1 MKKSKKESKTLKS
14 TTKQTTKKQEKS
26 KNKTKRTLNKKIV
39 IPISIVLI
47 VILLTTLIIYAF
59 VGREKNTELQATKLS
74 ANAINL
80 ENNEYMHV
88 EEDASG
94 DKVPVPNGYVGSSV
108 EGENEIDTGYVI
120 YEGEEEVTDSNVADA
135 QKNRNQYVWVPVA
148 DISKF
153 YGTDATGKKWG
164 KIYQFTTGT
173 NSSEL
178 FDEVTGTYP
187 DNWSESN
194 GVMTINSKTSY
205 REPDVVP
212 KNGSTGY
219 DMDSR
224 LKTLGLGAK
233 TTHEFLNQLEKEFN
247 NMVASVEKYGGF
259 YIGRYETGNINQDTP
274 VIQKGNTNI
283 SSQTWYNMYK
293 RCKNIKGANTN
304 VVTGMI
310 WGNQWDRTLMWLIET
325 GSKTKEEIADDSTSW
340 GNYSNATFEY
350 VNSSGSTATKNENSS
365 TRIPTGSTEYTK
377 ANNIYDLAGNV
388 YDWTME
394 AYGASSRVCRGG
406 SCNVNGDGKPAV
418 TRYSSYPTDSGTYL
432 RLSCSTLYKV
442 ILNPGSDA
450 VE

>member
-1 MKKSKKESKTLKS
+1 MAEKTRKKLNKKMIGIICGVLVVILVLTSLIFAFSKKENSA
-14 TTKQTTKKQEKS
+14 
-26 KNKTKRTLNKKIV
+26 V
-39 IPISIVLI
+39 
-47 VILLTTLIIYAF
+47 
-59 VGREKNTELQATKLS
+59 LQATKSS

-94 DKVPVPNGYVGSSV
+94 DKIPVPNGYVGSSV
-108 EGENEIDTGYVI
+108 AGENEIDTGYVI
-120 YEGEEEVTDSNVADA
+120 YEGEESVTDSNVAEA
-135 QKNRNQYVWVPVA
+135 QKNRNQYVWVPVP

-153 YGTDATGKKWG
+153 YGIDSNGKKWG

-178 FDEVTGTYP
+178 FDEITGTYP
-187 DNWSESN
+187 YNWSESN
-194 GVMTINSKTSY
+194 GVMTISSKTGR

-212 KNGSTGY
+212 KAGSTGY

-259 YIGRYETGNINQDTP
+259 YIGRYETGNINQETP
-274 VIQKGNTNI
+274 VIRKGNTSIN
-283 SSQTWYNMYK
+283 SQTWYNMYK
-293 RCKNIKGANTN
+293 RCKNIKGTNTN

-325 GSKTKEEIADDSTSW
+325 GNKTKEQITDDSTSW
-340 GNYSNATFEY
+340 GNYNNATFEY
-350 VNSSGSTATKNENSS
+350 VNSRGFVDTKNEGSYI
-365 TRIPTGSTEYTK
+365 RIPTGSAEYTK

-394 AYGASSRVCRGG
+394 AHSAYSRVYRGG
-406 SCNVNGDGKPAV
+406 YYYDNGANIPADYRNNNVP
-418 TRYSSYPTDSGTYL
+418 TSSNFSR
-432 RLSCSTLYKV
+432 RLSCSTLY
-442 ILNPGSDA
+442 
-450 VE
+450 